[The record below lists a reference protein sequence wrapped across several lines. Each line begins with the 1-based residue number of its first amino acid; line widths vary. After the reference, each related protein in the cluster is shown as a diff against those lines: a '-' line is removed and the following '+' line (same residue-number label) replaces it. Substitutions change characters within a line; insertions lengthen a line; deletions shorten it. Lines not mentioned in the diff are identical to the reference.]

1 MPWAYFLPIIGCF
14 ALYWIISTLRLAYPP
29 SVYLELHQKYSPIVR
44 TRPKT
49 VSIAD
54 PTTIP
59 TIYGIGSNFLKSEFY
74 TTMAPFYKDEIMNS
88 LFTTRD
94 PAHHK
99 ALKRPVAGKF
109 SMTSI
114 RTMEPLVDEC
124 SEIFV
129 ESMKDLE
136 GQSLD
141 LGAWLQFY
149 AFDVI
154 GMITFNRRFGF
165 MEECKDIL
173 NMISSLEFGLKYAGI
188 VGQVPYLH
196 PWLVGNQSMMK
207 AIGRIPFIQLPDPI
221 RSFVEFTEECI
232 DMYDKDEKAKET
244 SDFLTSLRLEEKKH
258 KNSMPYRDLI
268 NHLSNN
274 LLAGSDT
281 TAISLRA
288 TLYYLI
294 KTPSSYKRLQAEI
307 DEADRAGKL
316 SKFVTY
322 SESLALEYL
331 QVVMKEAMRLHPGVS
346 YPLERLVPEGGAEIC
361 GQKLREGT
369 NVGINPVVVYQNR
382 EIFGDDAAQFRP
394 ERWLEAD
401 QEQLKIM
408 ERTLLTFGTG
418 TRPCIGKNISLME
431 MGKFVP
437 QILRQ
442 FDLLWASE
450 KPDWTV
456 HTYWFAKQS
465 DFIVKF
471 KTRRK

>member
-1 MPWAYFLPIIGCF
+1 
-14 ALYWIISTLRLAYPP
+14 
-29 SVYLELHQKYSPIVR
+29 
-44 TRPKT
+44 
-49 VSIAD
+49 
-54 PTTIP
+54 
-59 TIYGIGSNFLKSEFY
+59 
-74 TTMAPFYKDEIMNS
+74 MNS

-221 RSFVEFTEECI
+221 RSFVE
-232 DMYDKDEKAKET
+232 
-244 SDFLTSLRLEEKKH
+244 
-258 KNSMPYRDLI
+258 
-268 NHLSNN
+268 
-274 LLAGSDT
+274 
-281 TAISLRA
+281 
-288 TLYYLI
+288 
-294 KTPSSYKRLQAEI
+294 
-307 DEADRAGKL
+307 
-316 SKFVTY
+316 V
-322 SESLALEYL
+322 
-331 QVVMKEAMRLHPGVS
+331 
-346 YPLERLVPEGGAEIC
+346 
-361 GQKLREGT
+361 
-369 NVGINPVVVYQNR
+369 
-382 EIFGDDAAQFRP
+382 
-394 ERWLEAD
+394 
-401 QEQLKIM
+401 
-408 ERTLLTFGTG
+408 
-418 TRPCIGKNISLME
+418 
-431 MGKFVP
+431 
-437 QILRQ
+437 
-442 FDLLWASE
+442 
-450 KPDWTV
+450 
-456 HTYWFAKQS
+456 
-465 DFIVKF
+465 
-471 KTRRK
+471 